1 MASNNNTLKIT
12 VNDDVNNAF
21 SSAADITDI
30 KILLTLKKYCVK
42 GNTASCIKPNKLRKI
57 VCSTK
62 NEGSVTWTQFAT
74 SLERLVAEE
83 KVDIISN
90 NQGEDTVRLNKKMI
104 QRLTNN
110 DAPSNFSQK
119 KLVVEDEN
127 QPLKRANKY
136 NSKVALNESNFCP
149 SSLQDLV
156 RTVRIPPEILMHLT
170 KNNQAKLHRIEQN
183 TKTTISILERDQIS
197 GKKKL
202 LPTALMPWD
211 HKKKDRNMITLTI
224 ESAGV
229 PPSNDDEAKGV
240 VDSLII
246 KQRKRVD
253 FAVKLLEIMIH
264 SFEEHPDHDDGTRE
278 EKAAKI
284 LLKKIVSSFVP

>member
-136 NSKVALNESNFCP
+136 NSKVALKESNFCP

-156 RTVRIPPEILMHLT
+156 RTVRIPPEIFDAL
-170 KNNQAKLHRIEQN
+170 
-183 TKTTISILERDQIS
+183 D
-197 GKKKL
+197 KK
-202 LPTALMPWD
+202 
-211 HKKKDRNMITLTI
+211 
-224 ESAGV
+224 
-229 PPSNDDEAKGV
+229 
-240 VDSLII
+240 
-246 KQRKRVD
+246 
-253 FAVKLLEIMIH
+253 
-264 SFEEHPDHDDGTRE
+264 
-278 EKAAKI
+278 
-284 LLKKIVSSFVP
+284 